1 MFCAITRSDIVLG
14 YDGHQIGTTGD
25 LIDLLRLALG
35 DKSTKSMLRVRALFR
50 FCVHGLLQTLF
61 QIDPEQ

>member
-1 MFCAITRSDIVLG
+1 MFCAITRGDIVLG
-14 YDGHQIGTTGD
+14 YDGHQIGITGD

-35 DKSTKSMLRVRALFR
+35 DKSPKSMLRVSALFR
-50 FCVHGLLQTLF
+50 FCVHGLFRVPF